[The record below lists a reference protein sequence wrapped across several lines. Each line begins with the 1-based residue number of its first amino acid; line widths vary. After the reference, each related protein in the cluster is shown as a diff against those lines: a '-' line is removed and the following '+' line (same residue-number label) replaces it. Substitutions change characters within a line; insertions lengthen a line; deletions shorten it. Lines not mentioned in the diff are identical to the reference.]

1 MKKQNSEQG
10 SLHMVGGDKGL
21 WWKIL
26 VSCLIIFIY
35 LMPLYVLLMRSL
47 KALSDGSTFMSPPR
61 ELYLDNY
68 LSVIGD
74 GTILRAYRNT
84 LIVTVFTVFTDVLV
98 SCMAAY
104 PLARNQTRL
113 NGLIRMVFMGVMMI
127 PPLTILVGVYTFLVG
142 INAIN
147 HYWGIVFVSVAF
159 GLPMSVFMF
168 TNFIGSIPKALDE
181 AAIIDGAN
189 IFQTFIHIIL
199 PELKPVIA
207 TIVLLHGVSVWNEY
221 AYSIYILQKPELA
234 TITLTIK
241 QHFSSVKNDYGGAA
255 ASAVLGILPLIILY
269 IFLQDYFVR
278 GQIDSAIK

>member
-1 MKKQNSEQG
+1 MNNKINDRGNLHLVGESG
-10 SLHMVGGDKGL
+10 SM

-26 VSCLIIFIY
+26 VSCLIIFVY

-47 KALSDGSTFMSPPR
+47 KSLSDGTSFMSPPLIPYW
-61 ELYLDNY
+61 ENY
-68 LSVIGD
+68 VSVIRD

-84 LIVTVFTVFTDVLV
+84 VIITCCTVTLDVLV

-113 NGLIRMVFMGVMMI
+113 NGLVRMVFMGVMMI
-127 PPLTILVGVYTFLVG
+127 PPLTILVGVYTFLVS

-189 IFQTFIHIIL
+189 IFQTFLHIIL

-207 TIVLLHGVSVWNEY
+207 TIMILHGVGVWNEY

-241 QHFSSVKNDYGGAA
+241 QHFSSVTNDYGGAA

-269 IFLQDYFVR
+269 VFLQDYFVR